1 MHCSQVLAGLAA
13 PPGTGLGTSELAH
26 ARDREGELFVVRIKI
41 MVYLSWDVECFSFR
55 LPR

>member
-26 ARDREGELFVVRIKI
+26 ARDREGELFVVRIRI
-41 MVYLSWDVECFSFR
+41 MVHLSWDVECFSFR